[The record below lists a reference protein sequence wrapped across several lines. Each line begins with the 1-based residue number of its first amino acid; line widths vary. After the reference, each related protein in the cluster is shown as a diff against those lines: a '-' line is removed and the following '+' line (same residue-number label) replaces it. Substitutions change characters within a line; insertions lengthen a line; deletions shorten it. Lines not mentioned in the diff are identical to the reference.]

1 MMKPPHPVW
10 RSKLASLA
18 WMLNQ
23 AIDNGNYDVE
33 IEDVRKAT
41 SQRRA
46 MAFIRETLPSRFL
59 RELSAFTSE
68 DDRAVN
74 KWFEALNRDYHIH
87 VKNHGLCLLVAWTI
101 DMMQHADESG
111 AGK

>member
-1 MMKPPHPVW
+1 
-10 RSKLASLA
+10 
-18 WMLNQ
+18 MLNQ

-33 IEDVRKAT
+33 LEDLRKAT

-46 MAFIRETLPSRFL
+46 MDFIRETLPSRFL
-59 RELSAFTSE
+59 REVSAFTLE

-74 KWFEALNRDYHIH
+74 KWFEGLNRDYHIH
-87 VKNHGLCLLVAWTI
+87 VKNHGLCLLLAWTI
-101 DMMQHADESG
+101 DMMQRAYEPR